1 MNYVDYTLV
10 RLADDG
16 LRPAL
21 FDQDA
26 LEQLTFAAY
35 DADAMA
41 LGPPYSAIFDELVAG
56 LSMPHRST
64 AEAVWNLSSGS
75 DRRDG
80 RVTLF
85 GLGSA
90 PRIRVDALWRGALVA
105 RAVSPLSRITRAI
118 TGWSNTGG
126 LDEEI
131 ARLPGGLPTNPTAL
145 ETARRSH
152 LLARLRA
159 GLQQPDALS
168 AVAFDRWLG
177 QFGVNTVGELIA
189 RYADQIAT
197 AGAQV
202 RFAAPPDEPASPRRL
217 PVSAAILVRDRPLD
231 IAQLL
236 ADSKLVRDQ
245 LDDLGVTHRSEPD
258 AVARHA
264 ALVIWMIPDA
274 TFDDR
279 DWPGGED
286 APSESAANQLRR
298 QVAGRWLA
306 REGIGLVTT
315 PMHTA

>member
-1 MNYVDYTLV
+1 MRRATRVRCRGPLIGFCWTSHGVRPPRRVYPAGSPPPGARTSPVPSRPARRVVNYVDYTLV

-16 LRPAL
+16 LRRAL

-56 LSMPHRST
+56 VSMPHRST

-85 GLGSA
+85 GLGSD

-131 ARLPGGLPTNPTAL
+131 AR
-145 ETARRSH
+145 
-152 LLARLRA
+152 
-159 GLQQPDALS
+159 
-168 AVAFDRWLG
+168 
-177 QFGVNTVGELIA
+177 
-189 RYADQIAT
+189 
-197 AGAQV
+197 
-202 RFAAPPDEPASPRRL
+202 
-217 PVSAAILVRDRPLD
+217 
-231 IAQLL
+231 
-236 ADSKLVRDQ
+236 
-245 LDDLGVTHRSEPD
+245 
-258 AVARHA
+258 
-264 ALVIWMIPDA
+264 
-274 TFDDR
+274 
-279 DWPGGED
+279 
-286 APSESAANQLRR
+286 
-298 QVAGRWLA
+298 
-306 REGIGLVTT
+306 
-315 PMHTA
+315 

>member
-10 RLADDG
+10 RLADAG
-16 LRPAL
+16 SRGAL
-21 FDQDA
+21 FNQDA
-26 LEQLTFAAY
+26 LEQLTYAAY

-41 LGPPYSAIFDELVAG
+41 LGAPYSATFDEVVAG
-56 LSMPHRST
+56 VSMPRRST
-64 AEAVWNLSSGS
+64 AEAVWNLSDGS
-75 DRRDG
+75 DRREG

-85 GLGSA
+85 GLGSD

-118 TGWSNTGG
+118 ASWSNTGG
-126 LDEEI
+126 IDTEI
-131 ARLPGGLPTNPTAL
+131 VGAVGALPTDPEAL
-145 ETARRSH
+145 EAARRAR

-159 GLQQPDALS
+159 GLQQPDALTET
-168 AVAFDRWLG
+168 AFDHWLV
-177 QFGVNTVGELIA
+177 QFGVSSVGELIA
-189 RYADQIAT
+189 RHADQLVTAAT
-197 AGAQV
+197 QV
-202 RFAAPPDEPASPRRL
+202 QFSAAPDEPPLPRRL
-217 PVSAAILVRDRPLD
+217 PLSAAILVRDRPIDL
-231 IAQLL
+231 AQLL

-298 QVAGRWLA
+298 QAAGRWLA

>member
-1 MNYVDYTLV
+1 
-10 RLADDG
+10 
-16 LRPAL
+16 
-21 FDQDA
+21 
-26 LEQLTFAAY
+26 
-35 DADAMA
+35 
-41 LGPPYSAIFDELVAG
+41 
-56 LSMPHRST
+56 
-64 AEAVWNLSSGS
+64 
-75 DRRDG
+75 
-80 RVTLF
+80 
-85 GLGSA
+85 
-90 PRIRVDALWRGALVA
+90 LWRGALVA

-152 LLARLRA
+152 LLARVRA

-168 AVAFDRWLG
+168 DAAFDRWLG
-177 QFGVNTVGELIA
+177 QFGVNTVGELMA

-197 AGAQV
+197 AVAQV

-298 QVAGRWLA
+298 RVAGRWLA